1 MQSYAA
7 LTSKPRKFFFQLAPD
22 QKVLRQNRYLALLF
36 LIAVLGLGAVFL
48 SPLTSAFAQEK
59 TDTNM
64 QILLEK
70 VKADKK
76 LVVAANMDLS
86 EAEATG
92 FWPVYESYQ
101 KDLQG
106 LNDRLRKTIIAYAD
120 AYNKKTLTDEQAI
133 QLTREALAI
142 DQDEITL
149 RKSYAAKLGNVMPAK
164 KVARYLQIENK
175 IRAAIRYDLAKGIPL
190 VP

>member
-1 MQSYAA
+1 M
-7 LTSKPRKFFFQLAPD
+7 RIV
-22 QKVLRQNRYLALLF
+22 KVVILC
-36 LIAVLGLGAVFL
+36 VFAFTA
-48 SPLTSAFAQEK
+48 TSAFAQEK

-120 AYNKKTLTDEQAI
+120 AYNKKTLTDAQAL
-133 QLTREALAI
+133 QLTNEAIAI
-142 DQDEITL
+142 DQDEVQM
-149 RKSYAAKLGNVMPAK
+149 RKAYAVKLAQVIPAK
-164 KVARYLQIENK
+164 KVARYLQVENK
-175 IRAAIRYDLAKGIPL
+175 IRAAIKYDLAGAIPL
-190 VP
+190 VQ

>member
-1 MQSYAA
+1 M
-7 LTSKPRKFFFQLAPD
+7 RIV
-22 QKVLRQNRYLALLF
+22 KVVILC
-36 LIAVLGLGAVFL
+36 VFAFTA
-48 SPLTSAFAQEK
+48 TSAFAQEK

-120 AYNKKTLTDEQAI
+120 AYNKKTLTDAQAL
-133 QLTREALAI
+133 QLTNEAIAI
-142 DQDEITL
+142 DQDEVQM
-149 RKSYAAKLGNVMPAK
+149 RKAYAVKLAQVIPAK
-164 KVARYLQIENK
+164 KVARYLQVENK
-175 IRAAIRYDLAKGIPL
+175 IRAAIKYDLAGGIPL
-190 VP
+190 VQ